1 MLLCNGGPLDRRDD
15 EPRAHAATSWGP
27 LYGAFLVKKFNRGY
41 STLDA
46 VG

>member
-1 MLLCNGGPLDRRDD
+1 LCFSS
-15 EPRAHAATSWGP
+15 ESAPRP
-27 LYGAFLVKKFNRGY
+27 LYGAFLVKKFNHGD